1 MSNIQNTIHMGKT
14 AIFDEVEQHTIPQTI
29 LLHLLP
35 GMVILLVFAA
45 LTQLLSQ
52 YNLPPMLPFI
62 GALPLALIPTELG
75 LMFYLGW
82 KRNGR
87 LSLEGIV
94 HYREPIATKHYLWLV
109 PLMFVLTVA
118 LLIAIS
124 SFSEP
129 IYQLFDWWP
138 ASLSLD
144 LDITAYSKNV
154 LLVTVILLLVGAGI
168 IAPIV
173 EEFYFRGFLLPRLSH
188 LGKWA
193 PLLESTLFA
202 VYHFWSPWQT
212 AERMI
217 AWLPITYFGQ
227 YKRNIYVGIIVHC
240 AINTI
245 GSIPL
250 LLEIM
255 AL

>member
-1 MSNIQNTIHMGKT
+1 MSYIQNTRQVGET
-14 AIFDEVEQHTIPQTI
+14 AVFGDIEQHTIPQSI
-29 LLHLLP
+29 LFHLLP
-35 GMVILLVFAA
+35 GVAILLVFIA
-45 LTQLLSQ
+45 LTQILSQ

-94 HYREPIATKHYLWLV
+94 LYREPITTKHYFWLV
-109 PLMFVLTVA
+109 PLLFVLTVA
-118 LLIAIS
+118 LLIAVS

-129 IYQLFDWWP
+129 IYELFDWWP
-138 ASLSLD
+138 ASMSLD
-144 LDITAYSKNV
+144 LDLTAYSKNV
-154 LLVTVILLLVGAGI
+154 LLITIILLLIGAGI

-173 EEFYFRGFLLPRLSH
+173 EEFYFRGFLLPRLSRF
-188 LGKWA
+188 GKWA
-193 PLLESTLFA
+193 PLFESTLFA
-202 VYHFWSPWQT
+202 VYHFWSPWQIV
-212 AERMI
+212 ERMI
-217 AWLPITYFGQ
+217 AWLPITYFSQ
-227 YKRNIYVGIIVHC
+227 YKRNIYVGTIVHC

-250 LLEIM
+250 LLEIL